1 MEKRAIMQPQKALLS
16 ETGFAADSL
25 STPGEALAAFFQRV
39 TIAAPSVE
47 TVARD
52 ESRGRILASR
62 VVADEDY
69 PGSSRS
75 SMDGFA
81 IAASGTPGTFSIVG
95 SVRMGDLPSGAVGA
109 AQAARIPTGGVLPP
123 ETDAVVPI
131 ESARING
138 DSVAVEQSVA
148 VGEYVIPRGAD
159 MRSGEAVL
167 SPGTV
172 IGPAQIGL
180 LASLGIE
187 RIDVYRRPLVGVVS
201 SGDEIV
207 PPSQRPSPG
216 QVRDSNRYAIA
227 AALEA
232 MGARVK
238 HYPTVDDAENSL
250 AAALREIVHECDAV
264 VANGGS
270 SVGAHDRLPDAVA
283 RFEPGIIVH
292 GLRVKPGKPA
302 LLGAAGTKPI
312 VGLPGNPASALFV
325 LEAVTAPIF
334 FALAGAPHRPAT
346 QRLRLTAAVRGRA
359 GWTTYVPVEIEGDG
373 ARPLEMRSYSVRL
386 AARAGGYLVVSPEAC
401 ELLAGD
407 EVTVHRFLT

>member
-16 ETGFAADSL
+16 EAGFAADSL

-52 ESRGRILASR
+52 ESRGRILASQ

-69 PGSSRS
+69 PGASRS

-81 IAASGTPGTFSIVG
+81 VAAIGTPGMFSIVG
-95 SVRMGDLPSGAVGA
+95 SVRMGELPSGTVGA

-123 ETDAVVPI
+123 GTDAVVPI
-131 ESARING
+131 ESARVNG
-138 DSVAVEQSVA
+138 DSAAIEQSVA
-148 VGEYVIPRGAD
+148 VGENVIPRGAD
-159 MRSGEAVL
+159 MRSGETVL
-167 SPGTV
+167 APGTV

-180 LASLGIE
+180 LASLGIG
-187 RIDVYRRPLVGVVS
+187 RVDVYRRPLVGVVS

-232 MGARVK
+232 MGVTVQ
-238 HYPTVDDAENSL
+238 HYPTVDDAEDSL
-250 AAALREIVHECDAV
+250 ASVLREMLHQCDAV

-270 SVGAHDRLPDAVA
+270 SVGAHDRLPEAVA
-283 RFEPGIIVH
+283 RFDPGVIVH

-302 LLGAAGTKPI
+302 LLGAAGAKPI

-325 LEAVTAPIF
+325 LEAVAAPIF
-334 FALAGAPHRPAT
+334 FALAGAPYRPVT

-373 ARPLEMRSYSVRL
+373 ARPLEMRSFSVRL

-401 ELLAGD
+401 ELHAGD